1 MLPHIIGVASLLTS
15 VPLRPK
21 TNPMGAIAFFFATL
35 GSLFSVVNPLG
46 AVPMYL
52 TLTTDMTPRER
63 NSTARK
69 TATWFMLIL
78 VTFFFAGSFILDF
91 FGISL
96 NALRIAGGIIIVNS
110 GFGLLNSKFEERR
123 MDDDM
128 TSEAQESNDIS
139 FTPMAMPML
148 SGPGS
153 ISLLI
158 GLFAEQS
165 ELVSLGLI
173 VGVIVVMALLI
184 WLVLSISPLLNRL
197 LGRTGL
203 SALSRIMGFL
213 VMSIGIE
220 MLLGGLVA
228 LVTSIL

>member
-1 MLPHIIGVASLLTS
+1 
-15 VPLRPK
+15 
-21 TNPMGAIAFFFATL
+21 MGAIAFFFATL

>member
-1 MLPHIIGVASLLTS
+1 
-15 VPLRPK
+15 
-21 TNPMGAIAFFFATL
+21 MGAVAFFFATL

-52 TLTTDMTPRER
+52 TLTTKMSARDR
-63 NSTARK
+63 NVTARK

-123 MDDDM
+123 MDEDM
-128 TSEAQESNDIS
+128 THEAQESEDIS

-165 ELVSLGLI
+165 EWVSLGLI
-173 VGVIVVMALLI
+173 VGVIIVMALLI
-184 WLVLSISPLLNRL
+184 WLVLSISPLLNRW

-228 LVTSIL
+228 LVTGIL

>member
-1 MLPHIIGVASLLTS
+1 
-15 VPLRPK
+15 
-21 TNPMGAIAFFFATL
+21 MGATAFFFATL

-52 TLTTDMTPRER
+52 TLTSEMTARER
-63 NSTARK
+63 NVTARK

-78 VTFFFAGSFILDF
+78 VVFFFAGSFILDF

-128 TSEAQESNDIS
+128 TSEAQQSNDIS

-165 ELVSLGLI
+165 EWVSLTLI
-173 VGVIVVMALLI
+173 VGVIIVMALLI
-184 WLVLSISPLLNRL
+184 WLVLSISPLLNRW

-228 LVTSIL
+228 LVTNIL

>member
-1 MLPHIIGVASLLTS
+1 MLT
-15 VPLRPK
+15 
-21 TNPMGAIAFFFATL
+21 FFLATL

-52 TLTTDMTPRER
+52 TLTSHMPATNRAVM
-63 NSTARK
+63 ARK
-69 TATWFMLIL
+69 TALWFSVIL

-96 NALRIAGGIIIVNS
+96 NALRIAGGLIIVNS
-110 GFGLLNSKFEERR
+110 GFGLLNNQFEKRR
-123 MDDDM
+123 MSPEM
-128 TSEAQESNDIS
+128 TDEVQHNEDIS

-158 GLFAEQS
+158 GLFAAQS
-165 ELVSLGLI
+165 EWVSRGLI
-173 VGVIVVMALLI
+173 VAVILTMALLI
-184 WLVLSISPLLNRL
+184 WVVLQFAPVLFRL

-220 MLLGGLVA
+220 MLISGLVS
-228 LVTSIL
+228 LVQGLL

>member
-1 MLPHIIGVASLLTS
+1 MLTI
-15 VPLRPK
+15 
-21 TNPMGAIAFFFATL
+21 FFATL

-46 AVPMYL
+46 AIPMYL
-52 TLTTDMTPRER
+52 TLTGDMTPRER
-63 NSTARK
+63 GVTARK
-69 TATWFMLIL
+69 TAMWFALIL
-78 VTFFFAGSFILDF
+78 ITFFFAGSFILSF
-91 FGISL
+91 FGITL
-96 NALRIAGGIIIVNS
+96 NALRIAGGLIIVNS

-123 MDDDM
+123 MDDEM
-128 TSEAQESNDIS
+128 HEEAKEKDDIS

-158 GLFAEQS
+158 GLFAAQS
-165 ELVSLGLI
+165 EWLTRWVI

-184 WLVLSISPLLNRL
+184 WLVLRVAPLLNRA

-213 VMSIGIE
+213 VMSIGIQ
-220 MLLGGLVA
+220 MLMAGLVA
-228 LVTSIL
+228 LVASML